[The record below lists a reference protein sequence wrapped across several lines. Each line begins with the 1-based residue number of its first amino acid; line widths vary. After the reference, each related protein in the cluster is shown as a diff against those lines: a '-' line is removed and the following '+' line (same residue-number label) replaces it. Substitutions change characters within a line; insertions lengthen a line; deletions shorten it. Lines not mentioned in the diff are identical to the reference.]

1 MCAVTGKII
10 ITQYPAYT
18 GVGKYVQQLSEIDP
32 ETSRVYSLKFKN
44 DLGGKPFFG
53 EVFQGRFQIPFLSGW
68 FFNSTFQRYA
78 FPKYVKEMKRKTR
91 IGNYIFH
98 YSDFGLK
105 PFTPKENSVL
115 TLHDFFLVSPKY
127 KKYNYKAQPLLK
139 ENIKKY
145 LKFENVI
152 ADTKH
157 VAAEASE
164 CGFEHEPVVAY
175 PYAGKSI
182 FPGLDKKECRNYF
195 NLPHDEKLVL
205 SISSNDP
212 RKNNKAVKETFELLD
227 SNYKLVKVGSP
238 IEGAFNFNNL
248 TEVDINRLYNAC
260 DVFLFP
266 TLDEGLGFPLIE
278 AMTAGIPV
286 VASDIEAV
294 REICSGA
301 AILVEPTPIELSK
314 AILSAIE
321 NSGEYINKGIS
332 RSSRYS
338 PENFHKSVKSVYSRI
353 SE

>member
-1 MCAVTGKII
+1 M
-10 ITQYPAYT
+10 
-18 GVGKYVQQLSEIDP
+18 
-32 ETSRVYSLKFKN
+32 
-44 DLGGKPFFG
+44 
-53 EVFQGRFQIPFLSGW
+53 
-68 FFNSTFQRYA
+68 
-78 FPKYVKEMKRKTR
+78 
-91 IGNYIFH
+91 
-98 YSDFGLK
+98 
-105 PFTPKENSVL
+105 
-115 TLHDFFLVSPKY
+115 
-127 KKYNYKAQPLLK
+127 
-139 ENIKKY
+139 
-145 LKFENVI
+145 
-152 ADTKH
+152 
-157 VAAEASE
+157 
-164 CGFEHEPVVAY
+164 
-175 PYAGKSI
+175 
-182 FPGLDKKECRNYF
+182 
-195 NLPHDEKLVL
+195 
-205 SISSNDP
+205 
-212 RKNNKAVKETFELLD
+212 LD